1 MISHALNSSPI
12 IDLTGYLQI
21 EATFKVILITLLYLM
36 DMPILLVSILVY
48 KKLAKEKAV
57 IQSIHYGIIFMLKQD
72 FIIEKRVTSCKRDK
86 IMKPNILA
94 VGKSHSPSRRI
105 APVKP

>member
-36 DMPILLVSILVY
+36 EMPILLVSILLY

-57 IQSIHYGIIFMLKQD
+57 IQSISLREIFL
-72 FIIEKRVTSCKRDK
+72 C
-86 IMKPNILA
+86 
-94 VGKSHSPSRRI
+94 
-105 APVKP
+105 